1 MTLTTLNTM
10 ITSRTIKMKI
20 LLLDH
25 MFVSDTPLLSSLA
38 SASLL
43 GNFLRSRCFEG
54 TCLYSKIKKLKYK
67 FHFLSNIGIKI
78 AGLHILVSSWQMLL
92 VRCVGQSIGML
103 PLILWTRSPI
113 LASPDLSTRW
123 RLAAQAVIGGLLL
136 LSIFEAVQRLPI
148 GDCTA
153 IFFSTPTVTLILSTF
168 LLKDHCGLYRYFI

>member
-1 MTLTTLNTM
+1 
-10 ITSRTIKMKI
+10 
-20 LLLDH
+20 
-25 MFVSDTPLLSSLA
+25 
-38 SASLL
+38 
-43 GNFLRSRCFEG
+43 
-54 TCLYSKIKKLKYK
+54 
-67 FHFLSNIGIKI
+67 
-78 AGLHILVSSWQMLL
+78 MLL

-168 LLKDHCGLYRYFI
+168 LLKDHCGLYRYFIWIRIKFFLDIVTHVQGVSRSLFDLWSGDHISTSSIVPWSESSYQQQHWWYWW